1 MISNTLYA
9 RWKPGK
15 IQIDY
20 MADGNGTVSS
30 RETADD
36 KKTAYEIVNLDVDN
50 PNNLDIGGAI
60 AEAGTGYHFVNW
72 TNSMDSQTG
81 KYDSL
86 ARGDILSVIRDNTG
100 AYHPVTFIAHFA
112 ANQYNVR
119 YFANGGEGSLDDMR
133 ATYGVYLQL
142 AVGGTVE
149 GIFREGYSFAG
160 WNTKADGS
168 GTSYKSGGRVND
180 FVGDHG
186 STITLYAMWAELETR
201 IEFTAAPVAGGVVP
215 VTDTVPEGMT
225 GVSWITVDD
234 DHINLVDDNDLD
246 HVVASWTRTTLGWTL
261 AIKRVSG
268 AATAAAAAL
277 RGYEFVEWIDASTGQ
292 VVSTD
297 ARFTPLRAEGA
308 SSWPATLAFIATF
321 KSNTFNIAFDANEG
335 ERAPDSVT
343 ALFGNQLRLP
353 TTAGSGT
360 EGTTGMSREGYKF
373 VGWNTKKNGTGTW
386 FKDAELIDG
395 DSVNHLV
402 DGIDDI
408 QDTIV
413 TLYAQWEPLKYLV
426 SFRPGAD
433 DATGSMAALEL
444 IYGVS
449 GKLPTNS
456 FARPGYDFAGWAEIP
471 SASSAKYADGATVFN
486 LSVDGRT
493 FTLFAVWTPRN
504 FSVSFNT
511 SNSVHGT
518 VSSGGPV
525 DVLYNDHLT
534 ESQIPGVTANAPYQ
548 FSHWSYVMKLAAGG
562 TVTGIAKNAAELTIL
577 GDVVFTA
584 VFRDD
589 SHYNVRYF
597 QGEHGVFADVE
608 NSTYWIGLTTGTAFP
623 KYAGT
628 VDDIDSNAR
637 NYGLPSTSP
646 GWKWIG
652 WTWTIDGVTYSTVK
666 GDALPTTVTCSLS
679 ITAIFAKTGQVLSF
693 DANGG
698 TVTSAGASSM
708 SATRYETALRRHC
721 PALTRSRARVTSS
734 PAGAWRRMA
743 PPSTRRVRSS
753 PCSPRTRRC
762 MPSGKPTP
770 TRSSSTPRAA
780 RPLLRS
786 PVSTSMTATFSR
798 GIVNPTKPGYRFRG
812 WFNGTAEGDTQIDAD
827 TIFASLAGSSAAG
840 SIATIYARWEEIAGS
855 ISYTAVTV
863 DATTGERT
871 ETTGGYVNNRLE
883 QLPAVNGVPI
893 GASAYT
899 QPGYT
904 FVRWIDELGNTV
916 SWDAT
921 FVPTKGIYDPTKGS
935 YAIWENPT
943 KYYAVFT
950 AHDFTV
956 VFDVNGGTGA
966 LDSMTFTYDT
976 SRTLPTAEQGG
987 ITRVGYDFA
996 GWTTAPMA
1004 PACLSPTAQRSRT
1017 SPVLRAASSR
1027 STRTGRCTPSSS
1039 RFRPMAARS
1048 TLPCRSALTTTTATP
1063 SPMTS
1068 PPTPRSTSP
1077 RPTPSFARATCSMA
1091 GPRRWRVLPS
1101 MLRRPPSRCPPVIR
1115 RSMRTGRRSSTP

>member
-1 MISNTLYA
+1 MD
-9 RWKPGK
+9 RC
-15 IQIDY
+15 
-20 MADGNGTVSS
+20 
-30 RETADD
+30 
-36 KKTAYEIVNLDVDN
+36 LD
-50 PNNLDIGGAI
+50 
-60 AEAGTGYHFVNW
+60 
-72 TNSMDSQTG
+72 
-81 KYDSL
+81 
-86 ARGDILSVIRDNTG
+86 
-100 AYHPVTFIAHFA
+100 
-112 ANQYNVR
+112 
-119 YFANGGEGSLDDMR
+119 
-133 ATYGVYLQL
+133 
-142 AVGGTVE
+142 
-149 GIFREGYSFAG
+149 
-160 WNTKADGS
+160 
-168 GTSYKSGGRVND
+168 
-180 FVGDHG
+180 
-186 STITLYAMWAELETR
+186 
-201 IEFTAAPVAGGVVP
+201 
-215 VTDTVPEGMT
+215 
-225 GVSWITVDD
+225 
-234 DHINLVDDNDLD
+234 
-246 HVVASWTRTTLGWTL
+246 
-261 AIKRVSG
+261 
-268 AATAAAAAL
+268 
-277 RGYEFVEWIDASTGQ
+277 GQ

-708 SATRYETALRRHC
+708 SATRYETGA
-721 PALTRSRARVTSS
+721 PATLPGSDAVTREGYVFSGWGMAKN
-734 PAGAWRRMA
+734 GAA
-743 PPSTRRVRSS
+743 
-753 PCSPRTRRC
+753 
-762 MPSGKPTP
+762 
-770 TRSSSTPRAA
+770 
-780 RPLLRS
+780 
-786 PVSTSMTATFSR
+786 
-798 GIVNPTKPGYRFRG
+798 
-812 WFNGTAEGDTQIDAD
+812 
-827 TIFASLAGSSAAG
+827 
-840 SIATIYARWEEIAGS
+840 IYAPGQVIPMFTEN
-855 ISYTAVTV
+855 
-863 DATTGERT
+863 TT
-871 ETTGGYVNNRLE
+871 L
-883 QLPAVNGVPI
+883 
-893 GASAYT
+893 
-899 QPGYT
+899 
-904 FVRWIDELGNTV
+904 
-916 SWDAT
+916 
-921 FVPTKGIYDPTKGS
+921 
-935 YAIWENPT
+935 YAIWEANT
-943 KYYAVFT
+943 YT
-950 AHDFTV
+950 L
-956 VFDVNGGTGA
+956 VFDT
-966 LDSMTFTYDT
+966 
-976 SRTLPTAEQGG
+976 QGG
-987 ITRVGYDFA
+987 SAIASLTGVNFDDRNLLEGYRQPDQA
-996 GWTTAPMA
+996 RLPL
-1004 PACLSPTAQRSRT
+1004 PRLVQRH
-1017 SPVLRAASSR
+1017 
-1027 STRTGRCTPSSS
+1027 
-1039 RFRPMAARS
+1039 
-1048 TLPCRSALTTTTATP
+1048 CR
-1063 SPMTS
+1063 
-1068 PPTPRSTSP
+1068 
-1077 RPTPSFARATCSMA
+1077 
-1091 GPRRWRVLPS
+1091 G
-1101 MLRRPPSRCPPVIR
+1101 
-1115 RSMRTGRRSSTP
+1115 